1 MFNKTKSSL
10 AITLSV
16 AMLATMVTIPGVAS
30 AATAAKQ
37 LSGADRY
44 ATALKI
50 VEDGWKTSTSAVI
63 ARGDDLA
70 DALAAAPLAY
80 AKGKAPILLTK
91 TNEIPA
97 GVLAELKAL
106 GVKNVYIVGGV
117 GAVSKAVADDLAA
130 AGLTITRVSGNDR
143 FETSLKIAKEAFGT
157 APAEVV
163 IANGLA
169 YADALSVS
177 SIAAAKGMPILLV
190 NNSKLSADQAA
201 YIAGKTVYA
210 VGGEGV
216 LNTDI
221 VSVAKAERISGLDR
235 YKTNAAVLAKFKPD
249 YSKIYLAKGT
259 PANLVDALAGSAL
272 AALTN
277 SPIVLVDQAN
287 KINVEQS
294 AVVKANV
301 TGNSA
306 VVTLGGTVTQAAA
319 DAIDA
324 LKSQEVALKSVTA
337 IGAKKINVT
346 FNTAV
351 DTTKAT
357 ITVKKGTV
365 AVNTDAI
372 DFSADK
378 MSATITTT
386 TNLTKGDYTVT
397 VAGLS
402 VTALTSTITVT
413 DVKVAK
419 VNVVSQTAPML
430 SGTNKK
436 ALVKYEVLNQYGE
449 KMVGEPISWT
459 VSTGMSITN
468 EQKTTGNGSFEIT
481 AAGTLDFIPGAS
493 VYVTGVHVASG
504 TVVNAEVKIGLA
516 SKADSVAFKG
526 VYNTVTN
533 KIEALP
539 AGFVNDKYVLLFE
552 VSDQYGNVM
561 ANPDHTD
568 LVFTSNNPLF
578 VSNAY
583 VDGTDVTID
592 EVDYE
597 AIKLVQGTTVDKGG
611 IVTVQ
616 AISKITGKVSTYNI
630 TAVAVSAVK
639 TFTISAPSTI
649 VSEGAKTEIPFAA
662 LDQFGNAIT
671 KYSVLTT
678 GTPIQLS
685 SGSAG
690 TSVFAFEQQD
700 DGTAKLFF
708 TPDANSGATDD
719 IDALA
724 YLSSVVKDGGSYS
737 STMVSV
743 KETARPSAIVG
754 LDALKSTSVA
764 AGNKV
769 EIKGQDLIVQDQY
782 GRVMTDAK
790 VNAWLGTTA
799 LPTDNKIVVTSDILT
814 NTPVTVTTGG
824 GIDMAMNAINMDT
837 DIITVT
843 AKAATVTGLNATEK
857 LVFSLSTATTATPI
871 ASSSKSLTFTK
882 VNQDAYVSYEVADL
896 GTMYNN
902 TSTTTPAIDVTDTK
916 FDKTLKVYGVKADG
930 TKVLLPAADYS
941 VTTDGKLIGST
952 NVISDQTT
960 GGYVAADFLNS
971 SNVYEAVSVNV
982 LVTVK
987 DLNGAAASVIEKLLL
1002 VSNKAAKVQTI
1013 AVDEE
1018 LVTAGKATIVAGA
1031 ISNTV
1036 INKVIDKTELRD
1048 QYGVV
1053 ITETPIVT
1061 VTNLVKVDASTLAVL
1076 SNGTT
1081 TASITGAKMGDK
1093 FTVTYKYAS
1102 GVKLVIEYTVGL

>member
-10 AITLSV
+10 ALTLSV

-70 DALAAAPLAY
+70 DALAAAPLAF

-117 GAVSKAVADDLAA
+117 GAVSKTVADQLAA
-130 AGLTITRVSGNDR
+130 QGLTITRVSGNDR
-143 FETSLKIAKEAFGT
+143 FETSLKIAKEAFAT
-157 APAEVV
+157 TPAEVV

-216 LNTDI
+216 LNTDV

-324 LKSQEVALKSVTA
+324 LKSQEVALKSVSA

-419 VNVVSQTAPML
+419 LNVVSQTAPML

-436 ALVKYEVLNQYGE
+436 ALVRYEVLNQYGE

-459 VSTGMSITN
+459 VSTGMTITN
-468 EQKTTGNGSFEIT
+468 EQKTTANGSFEIT
-481 AAGTLDFIPGAS
+481 AAGGLDFIPGAS

-539 AGFVNDKYVLLFE
+539 AGFANDKYVLLFE

-583 VDGTDVTID
+583 TDGTDVTID

-597 AIKLVQGTTVDKGG
+597 AMKLVQGTTVDKGG

-630 TAVAVSAVK
+630 TAVAVAAVK

-662 LDQFGNAIT
+662 LDQFGNAVT
-671 KYSVLTT
+671 KYSVLKT
-678 GTPIQLS
+678 GDPIQLS
-685 SGSAG
+685 SGSG
-690 TSVFAFEQQD
+690 TFEFEQQD
-700 DGTAKLFF
+700 DATAKLFF
-708 TPDANSGATDD
+708 TPAVDSGATDD
-719 IDALA
+719 IDAPV
-724 YLSSVVKDGGSYS
+724 YLSTVVKDGGSYS
-737 STMVSV
+737 STMLSV
-743 KETARPSAIVG
+743 KEAARPSAIVG
-754 LDALKSTSVA
+754 LDALKSTSIA
-764 AGNKV
+764 AGNNV
-769 EIKGQDLIVQDQY
+769 AIIGEDLIVQDQY

-790 VNAWLGTTA
+790 VNTWLGTTN
-799 LPTDNKIVVTSDILT
+799 NKIVVASDIAA
-814 NTPVTVTTGG
+814 NTPVTVTTGAAV
-824 GIDMAMNAINMDT
+824 DMAMNSIDTAT
-837 DIITVT
+837 DIITVS
-843 AKAATVTGLNATEK
+843 AKVVGTTGLNATEK
-857 LVFSLSTATTATPI
+857 LVFSLSTAATATPI
-871 ASSSKSLTFTK
+871 ASSSKSLTFTR

-896 GTMYNN
+896 GTMYND
-902 TSTTTPAIDVTDTK
+902 TSTTGSAVEITDTK

-930 TKVLLPAADYS
+930 TKVLLPASDYK
-941 VTTDGKLIGST
+941 VTTDGQLIATT
-952 NVISDQTT
+952 NKISDETT
-960 GGYVAADFLNS
+960 GGYVAADFLNA

-987 DLNGAAASVIEKLLL
+987 DVNGAAASVIEKLLL
-1002 VSNKAAKVQTI
+1002 VSNKAPKVQTI

-1018 LVTAGKATIVAGA
+1018 LVTAGKATIISGT
-1031 ISNTV
+1031 ISNV
-1036 INKVIDKTELRD
+1036 ELNKVIDKTELRD

-1061 VTNLVKVDASTLAVL
+1061 VTNLVKVDASALAVS
-1076 SNGTT
+1076 SNGTK
-1081 TASITGAKMGDK
+1081 TASITEAKMGDK

-1102 GVKLVIEYTVGL
+1102 GVKLVIEYTVGLPAAL